1 MKTQVG
7 MWIDHREAN
16 IVFLSPAGERTRQ
29 IKSNVE
35 KQLRRSG
42 DSPSNERYET
52 QMVPASDRR
61 EREYMGHLANYYEEV
76 FLSAHGADTVFI
88 FGPGEAKGELRKQF
102 QKRHFSERIKG
113 GYEHVDTVWVT
124 RSNPSI
130 AHPLSSLSPIYLPGS
145 KPNKASLR
153 RSAKVEVSDHG
164 VG

>member
-52 QMVPASDRR
+52 QMVPASGRR
-61 EREYMGHLANYYEEV
+61 ERGYMGHLANYYEEV
-76 FLSAHGADTVFI
+76 FFPLMVLTPSLSSAREKRKGNCVNNSRRGI
-88 FGPGEAKGELRKQF
+88 LAKG
-102 QKRHFSERIKG
+102 
-113 GYEHVDTVWVT
+113 
-124 RSNPSI
+124 
-130 AHPLSSLSPIYLPGS
+130 
-145 KPNKASLR
+145 
-153 RSAKVEVSDHG
+153 
-164 VG
+164 

>member
-16 IVFLSPAGERTRQ
+16 IVFLSSAGEKTRQ

-42 DSPSNERYET
+42 DSSSNGSYET
-52 QMVPASDRR
+52 QMVPASDQR
-61 EREYMGHLANYYEEV
+61 ERGYMGHLANYYEEV

-102 QKRHFSERIKG
+102 QKRHFSERIVG
-113 GYEHVDTVWVT
+113 FE
-124 RSNPSI
+124 
-130 AHPLSSLSPIYLPGS
+130 
-145 KPNKASLR
+145 
-153 RSAKVEVSDHG
+153 SADK
-164 VG
+164 

>member
-1 MKTQVG
+1 MFPAGFILTEIDAAPVKPGFALGEFLFFKSEHEKT
-7 MWIDHREAN
+7 DAEA
-16 IVFLSPAGERTRQ
+16 VQDGERTRQ

-61 EREYMGHLANYYEEV
+61 ERGYMGHLANYYEEV

-102 QKRHFSERIKG
+102 QKRHFSERIVGFETADKMTPRQVS
-113 GYEHVDTVWVT
+113 E
-124 RSNPSI
+124 
-130 AHPLSSLSPIYLPGS
+130 
-145 KPNKASLR
+145 
-153 RSAKVEVSDHG
+153 KVRNFYRTTPAIL
-164 VG
+164 

>member
-42 DSPSNERYET
+42 DSPSKGRYET

-61 EREYMGHLANYYEEV
+61 ERGYMGHLANYYEEV
-76 FLSAHGADTVFI
+76 FLSAHDADAVFI

-102 QKRHFSERIKG
+102 QKRHFSDRIVGFESADKM
-113 GYEHVDTVWVT
+113 TP
-124 RSNPSI
+124 RQI
-130 AHPLSSLSPIYLPGS
+130 
-145 KPNKASLR
+145 
-153 RSAKVEVSDHG
+153 SAKVRNFYRITPAIPPEEWR
-164 VG
+164 

>member
-52 QMVPASDRR
+52 KMVPASDRR
-61 EREYMGHLANYYEEV
+61 ERGYIDHAANYYADD
-76 FLSAHGADTVFI
+76 FLSADAADTVFN
-88 FGPGEAKGELRKQF
+88 F
-102 QKRHFSERIKG
+102 
-113 GYEHVDTVWVT
+113 V
-124 RSNPSI
+124 
-130 AHPLSSLSPIYLPGS
+130 
-145 KPNKASLR
+145 
-153 RSAKVEVSDHG
+153 HG
-164 VG
+164 DAYRDQRE

>member
-42 DSPSNERYET
+42 DLPSRERYET
-52 QMVPASDRR
+52 QMVPASDQR
-61 EREYMGHLANYYEEV
+61 ERGYMGHLANYYEEV

-102 QKRHFSERIKG
+102 QKRHFSERIVGFESADKMTPRQVSEKVRNF
-113 GYEHVDTVWVT
+113 YRTT
-124 RSNPSI
+124 PAI
-130 AHPLSSLSPIYLPGS
+130 L
-145 KPNKASLR
+145 LR
-153 RSAKVEVSDHG
+153 NGDCH
-164 VG
+164 

>member
-7 MWIDHREAN
+7 MWIDRREAN

-52 QMVPASDRR
+52 QMVPAADQR
-61 EREYMGHLANYYEEV
+61 ERGYMGHLANYYEEI

-88 FGPGEAKGELRKQF
+88 FGPGEAKGELRNYF
-102 QKRHFSERIKG
+102 QTRPFSDRIVGLETATNIMQRH
-113 GYEHVDTVWVT
+113 
-124 RSNPSI
+124 
-130 AHPLSSLSPIYLPGS
+130 
-145 KPNKASLR
+145 
-153 RSAKVEVSDHG
+153 
-164 VG
+164 

>member
-7 MWIDHREAN
+7 MWIDHREAH

-61 EREYMGHLANYYEEV
+61 ERGYMGHLANYYEEV
-76 FLSAHGADTVFI
+76 FLSAHGADTVLSLALAKRKGNYANNSRNGI
-88 FGPGEAKGELRKQF
+88 LAKG
-102 QKRHFSERIKG
+102 
-113 GYEHVDTVWVT
+113 
-124 RSNPSI
+124 
-130 AHPLSSLSPIYLPGS
+130 
-145 KPNKASLR
+145 
-153 RSAKVEVSDHG
+153 
-164 VG
+164 

>member
-16 IVFLSPAGERTRQ
+16 IVFLSSAGEKTRQ

-42 DSPSNERYET
+42 DSPSNGSYET
-52 QMVPASDRR
+52 QASDQR
-61 EREYMGHLANYYEEV
+61 ERGYLDRLASYYEEV

-102 QKRHFSERIKG
+102 QKRHFSQRIVG
-113 GYEHVDTVWVT
+113 FE
-124 RSNPSI
+124 S
-130 AHPLSSLSPIYLPGS
+130 A
-145 KPNKASLR
+145 NKMTPRQVSEKVRNFYRTTPAILLR
-153 RSAKVEVSDHG
+153 NGDCH
-164 VG
+164 

>member
-16 IVFLSPAGERTRQ
+16 IVFLSSAGEKTRQ

-42 DSPSNERYET
+42 DSPSNGSYET
-52 QMVPASDRR
+52 QMVPASDQR
-61 EREYMGHLANYYEEV
+61 ERGYMDHLANYYEEV

-102 QKRHFSERIKG
+102 QKRHFSERIVGFESANQMTPRQVSEKVRNF
-113 GYEHVDTVWVT
+113 YRTT
-124 RSNPSI
+124 PAI
-130 AHPLSSLSPIYLPGS
+130 L
-145 KPNKASLR
+145 LR
-153 RSAKVEVSDHG
+153 NGDCH
-164 VG
+164 